1 MSLCTGEELR
11 WLLKVLHHLTS
22 GKILLYKS
30 VDVNFFSTNKEMYW
44 HNDWHLW
51 AYNGVY
57 LKDYEAIVQIL
68 RYDAWVNITN
78 YDLKV

>member
-30 VDVNFFSTNKEMYW
+30 VDVNFFST
-44 HNDWHLW
+44 DWHLW

-57 LKDYEAIVQIL
+57 LKDYEAIVQIQIL
-68 RYDAWVNITN
+68 RYDAWVNITK